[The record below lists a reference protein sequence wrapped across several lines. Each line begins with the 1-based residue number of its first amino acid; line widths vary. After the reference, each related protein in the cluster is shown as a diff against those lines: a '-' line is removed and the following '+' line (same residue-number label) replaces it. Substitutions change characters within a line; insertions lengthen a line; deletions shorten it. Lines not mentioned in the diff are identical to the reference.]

1 MNRLEET
8 IVMCDSTVAAYRAM
22 RAAGG
27 DVLYTMKSAVL
38 ALLDKAEVLCALDR
52 SEDARCV
59 ADEVASVVLGDAVA
73 TADGDDSSAP
83 AVTESELAAVFADTI
98 NGSDCWRWFE
108 AIDTQPSP
116 THMAQRAIELYR
128 LTQPWTLTDEGD
140 GGDPAQAAAGMV
152 RDVADGYAMLAR
164 TLTSEQ
170 RSTQPLPERA
180 MSQRA
185 QLIRAFGVDEWAAGL
200 GYQLDLPQPSEG
212 AGDTDPDEQPRAPT
226 GTTARQSVEAFVRF
240 SLSSLYRY
248 DLLTVAADSAVARD
262 VLGESFK
269 ETAAYGIAQARRWAR
284 RAIVIDPDAYGLA
297 VANPLIAQ
305 GFFLACYGVVTSR
318 ATVFPSITGLRDLL
332 RDHRSSEWLRN
343 QEATLPRWLDEE
355 DD

>member
-1 MNRLEET
+1 
-8 IVMCDSTVAAYRAM
+8 
-22 RAAGG
+22 
-27 DVLYTMKSAVL
+27 MKSAVL
-38 ALLDKAEVLCALDR
+38 ALLNKAEVLCDLDR
-52 SEDARCV
+52 SEEAQWVGDQL
-59 ADEVASVVLGDAVA
+59 ASVLADAVA
-73 TADGDDSSAP
+73 TGDGDDSSAP

-98 NGSDCWRWFE
+98 NGGDCWRWFE
-108 AIDTQPSP
+108 AIDPQPSP

-128 LTQPWTLTDEGD
+128 LTQPWTLADEGD

-170 RSTQPLPERA
+170 RAAQPLPART

-185 QLIRAFGVDEWAAGL
+185 QLIRAFGADEWAAGL
-200 GYQLDLPQPSEG
+200 GYQFDLPQPSEG
-212 AGDTDPDEQPRAPT
+212 TGGNEPDEQPPAPT
-226 GTTARQSVEAFVRF
+226 ATTAPQSVDAFVRF

-262 VLGESFK
+262 VLRESFK
-269 ETAAYGIAQARRWAR
+269 ETAVYGIAQARRWTR
-284 RAIVIDPDAYGLA
+284 RAMTIDPDAYGIA
-297 VANPLIAQ
+297 IANLLIAQ

-318 ATVFPSITGLRDLL
+318 ATVFPSMTGLHDLL
-332 RDHRSSEWLRN
+332 RDNRGSEWLRN
-343 QEATLPRWLDEE
+343 QGATLPRWLDEE